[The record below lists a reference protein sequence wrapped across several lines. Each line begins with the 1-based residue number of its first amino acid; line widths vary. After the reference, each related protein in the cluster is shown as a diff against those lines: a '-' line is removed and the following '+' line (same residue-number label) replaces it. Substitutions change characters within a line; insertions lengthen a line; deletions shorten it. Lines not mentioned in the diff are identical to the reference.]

1 MAAGDLVQKGTSVVV
16 GFNGVTFGTWIM
28 QSAGEEPMADIK
40 EIKGPQA
47 ATVTKLV
54 TNPRKQYSVSGV
66 ILAADLTTARAALIG
81 GTVSINSVSCMIVSL
96 KLSFEAQDAKCDMVA
111 VKEDSMTYSP

>member
-28 QSAGEEPMADIK
+28 QDSGEEPMADVK
-40 EIKGPQA
+40 EIRGPQK

-54 TNPRKQYSVSGV
+54 TNPRKQYNVSGV
-66 ILAADLTTARAALIG
+66 ILSADLTTARAALIC
-81 GTVSINSVSCMIVSL
+81 GTVSINSVSCCIVSL
-96 KLSFEAQDAKCDMVA
+96 KLTYNAQDARCDMTA
-111 VKEDSMTYSP
+111 VKEDSMTYT